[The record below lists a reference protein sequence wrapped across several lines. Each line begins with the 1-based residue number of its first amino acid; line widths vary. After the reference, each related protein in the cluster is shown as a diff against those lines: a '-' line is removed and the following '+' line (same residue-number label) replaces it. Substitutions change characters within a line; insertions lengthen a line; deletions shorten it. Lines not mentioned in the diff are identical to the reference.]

1 MKNPI
6 ALLKTALVTGLVIV
20 LPAWLAV
27 LLLLKLMLKL
37 DGLVKPLATQL
48 PSSINHPQLVAAA
61 AFMLI
66 YLAVGLSHRSPNTHK
81 LP

>member
-27 LLLLKLMLKL
+27 LLMVKL